1 MRLTLVS
8 ADGVGDVSVEIT
20 GVGTCELSEEVGG
33 AGGLVVVVE
42 VEGKLEKKECL
53 ILDVSLED
61 GTKLLEED
69 GVGLV
74 AGELGVGY

>member
-20 GVGTCELSEEVGG
+20 DVGTCELSEEVGG
-33 AGGLVVVVE
+33 AGGLVVV

>member
-8 ADGVGDVSVEIT
+8 ADSVGDVSVEIT
-20 GVGTCELSEEVGG
+20 DVGTCELSEEVGG
-33 AGGLVVVVE
+33 AGGLVVV

-69 GVGLV
+69 GVGWV
-74 AGELGVGY
+74 AEELGVGY

>member
-1 MRLTLVS
+1 MIRLALVS

-20 GVGTCELSEEVGG
+20 DVGTCELSEEVGG
-33 AGGLVVVVE
+33 AGGLVVV

-69 GVGLV
+69 GVGWV
-74 AGELGVGY
+74 AEELGVGY

>member
-1 MRLTLVS
+1 M
-8 ADGVGDVSVEIT
+8 SVEVI
-20 GVGTCELSEEVGG
+20 G
-33 AGGLVVVVE
+33 AGTNEFSVEVEGADGLVVVV

-69 GVGLV
+69 GVGWV
-74 AGELGVGY
+74 AEELGVGY

>member
-1 MRLTLVS
+1 M
-8 ADGVGDVSVEIT
+8 SVEVI
-20 GVGTCELSEEVGG
+20 GAGTDEFSVEVEG
-33 AGGLVVVVE
+33 AGGLVVV

-53 ILDVSLED
+53 ILDVSLEV

-69 GVGLV
+69 EVRLV

>member
-20 GVGTCELSEEVGG
+20 DVGTCELSEEVGG
-33 AGGLVVVVE
+33 AGGLVVV

-69 GVGLV
+69 GVGWV
-74 AGELGVGY
+74 AEELGVGY